1 MEDDTAVRED
11 TVGREAA
18 RQAVG
23 LVLMTVAAVV
33 LTLAERKAADPD
45 FMRTVRMVSARQ
57 CERAAAG
64 AAAGLWKVAE
74 RARRAYEAERA

>member
-1 MEDDTAVRED
+1 MEDD

-23 LVLMTVAAVV
+23 LVLMTAAAIL
-33 LTLAERKAADPD
+33 LTVAERKASDPD

-74 RARRAYEAERA
+74 RARRAYESECA